1 MDFNR
6 YPFDSQICPFRVSGY
21 YDDDEIVNSAC
32 TVDRNFMD
40 EYATTVQYMIEIV
53 ELPAKYRMHTT
64 FGQNYTKCGFAISY
78 SRSKTQLFF
87 QVYLTAG
94 MLVIVS
100 WASFL
105 INPNI
110 VPGRMG
116 LLVTLLLVLVN
127 IFNGFKSSSPPS
139 ADLNALDLYLII
151 CICHVFCV
159 LAEYA
164 IVLFLD
170 NSNIRNSLVSCYIV
184 YDENRLHSTRDEG
197 NQINDERQ
205 LHQLMTKFDS
215 TSLIMFPLLFI
226 SCLIIYGVVYA
237 QL

>member
-21 YDDDEIVNSAC
+21 DDDDKIVNNTC
-32 TVDRNFMD
+32 VVDRKFMD
-40 EYATTVQYMIEIV
+40 EYATTIQYMIGIV
-53 ELPAKYRMHTT
+53 ELPPKYRTHTT
-64 FGQNYTKCGFAISY
+64 LGHNYTKCGFAIVY
-78 SRSKTQLFF
+78 TRSKTQLFF

-94 MLVIVS
+94 MLVVVS

-139 ADLNALDLYLII
+139 TGLNALDLYLII

-170 NSNIRNSLVSCYIV
+170 NSNIRNSLVLCYIV

-197 NQINDERQ
+197 NQINKERQ
-205 LHQLMTKFDS
+205 LHQLMNKFDS

-226 SCLIIYGVVYA
+226 SCLMIYGVVYA

>member
-1 MDFNR
+1 MPN
-6 YPFDSQICPFRVSGY
+6 
-21 YDDDEIVNSAC
+21 
-32 TVDRNFMD
+32 
-40 EYATTVQYMIEIV
+40 
-53 ELPAKYRMHTT
+53 
-64 FGQNYTKCGFAISY
+64 GFQQ
-78 SRSKTQLFF
+78 QLFF

-139 ADLNALDLYLII
+139 ADFNALDLYLII

-170 NSNIRNSLVSCYIV
+170 NSNIRNSLVSCCIV
-184 YDENRLHSTRDEG
+184 YDENQLHSTRDEG
-197 NQINDERQ
+197 NQINKERQ
-205 LHQLMTKFDS
+205 LHQLMNKFDS